1 MYKLLT
7 TVAVAFLMS
16 GCGTSPT
23 LLADAKSTPAERVY
37 ASSFARSNNPA
48 KLTVIRDAGLHGAE
62 HVFQIFIN
70 GTHAA
75 DLRQG
80 EKLSFSIDSGQ
91 VFIEARMNNIL
102 GRAPPVQVETVFVDG
117 KEYFYR
123 VGLDELTLRLLRDV
137 ELTK

>member
-1 MYKLLT
+1 MY
-7 TVAVAFLMS
+7 V
-16 GCGTSPT
+16 
-23 LLADAKSTPAERVY
+23 
-37 ASSFARSNNPA
+37 SSFAKSKSPA

-62 HVFQIFIN
+62 HVFQIFMN
-70 GTHAA
+70 GTRAA

-80 EKLSFSIDSGQ
+80 EKLSFPIDSGQ

-102 GRAPPVQVETVFVDG
+102 GRVPPVQVETVLVDG

-123 VGLDELTLRLLRDV
+123 VGLDELTLRLLRDI

>member
-1 MYKLLT
+1 MY
-7 TVAVAFLMS
+7 V
-16 GCGTSPT
+16 
-23 LLADAKSTPAERVY
+23 
-37 ASSFARSNNPA
+37 SSFAKSKSPA

-70 GTHAA
+70 GTRAA

-80 EKLSFSIDSGQ
+80 EKLSFPIDSGQ

-102 GRAPPVQVETVFVDG
+102 GRVPPVQVETVLVDG

-123 VGLDELTLRLLRDV
+123 VGLDELTLRLLRDI

>member
-1 MYKLLT
+1 MYQLLVP
-7 TVAVAFLMS
+7 VAATFLLI

-23 LLADAKSTPAERVY
+23 SLADAKLPPAERVY
-37 ASSFARSNNPA
+37 VATFAKTTNPA

-62 HVFQIFIN
+62 HVFQIFVN
-70 GTHAA
+70 GTRAA

-80 EKLSFSIDSGQ
+80 EKLTFPVDSGQ

-102 GRAPPVQVETVFVDG
+102 GRVPPVQVETVFVGG

-123 VGLDELTLRLLRDV
+123 VGLDELTLRLLRDI

>member
-1 MYKLLT
+1 MYKLLM
-7 TVAVAFLMS
+7 TVAVAFVVS

-23 LLADAKSTPAERVY
+23 LLADAKAPPTERVY
-37 ASSFARSNNPA
+37 ISSLAKSKNPA

-62 HVFQIFIN
+62 HVFQIHIN
-70 GTHAA
+70 GTRAA

-80 EKLSFSIDSGQ
+80 EKWSVSIDPGQ

-102 GRAPPVQVETVFVDG
+102 GRVPPVQVETVFVDG

-123 VGLDELTLRLLRDV
+123 VGLDELTLRLLRDI